1 MPVPRAAYAGP
12 LRHRAP
18 EIVITVPSPART
30 AVRWLHPLAWI
41 IPPLVTYLLVNWRL
55 TGPSLWADEL
65 ATWGA
70 VRLDREQL
78 RLLSGTV
85 DAVLTP
91 YYLALGHLTGDG
103 VLDAHALR
111 LPSLIAMTATAAVV
125 ALIGRHAGGHLVGL
139 LAGLLFAVLPVT
151 SRYGQE
157 ARPYALAMFFAA
169 LALLALIGLLDRP
182 TVPRAA
188 AYAAAVAVTGL
199 LHPLSALVMVAGHAL
214 AGWRA
219 WRAWPPAA
227 LLGAAPAAV
236 LLHHASDQAEQISW
250 ISRAGTH
257 TVRLL
262 PEQLF
267 VSPIAGGMVLAL
279 AVAGVRRD
287 RTGWALAAAG
297 LAPPALLLTAGA
309 FTEIWVPR
317 YVLVAMPALVVLAVV
332 GAARAGRTHAAAFV
346 ALIVFLGNPA
356 QLEIREPDGH
366 GQDSARI
373 AEVIIP
379 RYLPGDAA
387 VFPEGPSSIGWAARD
402 LYVHY
407 LPEPRPGDVLA
418 VTRQRADG
426 NFLAVEC
433 PDATCLGDPSRIWI
447 IRTDSAADPVENMS
461 EAKRDRILTGYRTV
475 ERWNYKLLNI
485 TLMERRPP
493 PKRR

>member
-1 MPVPRAAYAGP
+1 M
-12 LRHRAP
+12 
-18 EIVITVPSPART
+18 
-30 AVRWLHPLAWI
+30 
-41 IPPLVTYLLVNWRL
+41 NWRL

-70 VRLDREQL
+70 VRLDGEQL

-91 YYLALGHLTGDG
+91 YYMALKYFSGHAGT
-103 VLDAHALR
+103 DAHALR
-111 LPSLIAMTATAAVV
+111 LPSLIAVTGTAAVV
-125 ALIGRHAGGHLVGL
+125 ALIGRRAGGHVTGL

-157 ARPYALAMFFAA
+157 ARPYAIAMLFAA
-169 LALLALIGLLDRP
+169 LALLALILLLERP
-182 TVPRAA
+182 TVVRAA
-188 AYAAAVAVTGL
+188 AYAAAVAVTGVF
-199 LHPLSALVMVAGHAL
+199 HPLSALIMVAGHAL

-227 LLGAAPAAV
+227 LLGAVPAAL
-236 LLHHASDQAEQISW
+236 LLHDASDQAGQISW

-267 VSPIAGGMVLAL
+267 ISAVVGGLVLGL

-287 RTGWALAAAG
+287 RAGRALAAAG

-317 YVLVAMPALVVLAVV
+317 YVLIAVPALVVLAVL
-332 GAARAGRTHAAAFV
+332 GAARAGRPHAAVVV
-346 ALIVFLGNPA
+346 ALAVFLGNPA
-356 QLEIREPDGH
+356 QLEIRRPDGH

-373 AEVIIP
+373 AEIIGP
-379 RYLPGDAA
+379 RYRPGDAA

-402 LYVHY
+402 LYQYY
-407 LPEPRPGDVLA
+407 LPEPRPADVLA
-418 VTRQRADG
+418 VTGQRVDG
-426 NFLAVEC
+426 VFLAVEC
-433 PDATCLGDPSRIWI
+433 PDATCLGTPPRIWI
-447 IRTDSAADPVENMS
+447 IRTDRATDPVENMS

-475 ERWNYKLLNI
+475 ERWNHRLLNI

-493 PKRR
+493 RRPR